1 MSNGKVPQRLNAAM
15 NMRMALDGV
24 VPTSW
29 VAAAKAAFS
38 SGKTFA
44 TTGVMCSAMALPFWN
59 DGGVD
64 RCGPRGWATGCEG
77 NPIGPHLE
85 FVLRRWYYLVFLSIT
100 PQIEYHT
107 RPYGDGEKRIILL
120 LGKYL
125 ERDDVRDIE
134 GPSVSG
140 IVRGKQQHTAVEQ
153 VEHGL
158 GACVA
163 RSGI

>member
-1 MSNGKVPQRLNAAM
+1 
-15 NMRMALDGV
+15 MRMALDGV

-59 DGGVD
+59 DGGAD
-64 RCGPRGWATGCEG
+64 RYGPRGWATGCEG

-85 FVLRRWYYLVFLSIT
+85 FVSTALVLLGIPKYYPADRI
-100 PQIEYHT
+100 PH
-107 RPYGDGEKRIILL
+107 PPHGNGEKRIILL
-120 LGKYL
+120 LSKYL

-140 IVRGKQQHTAVEQ
+140 VVYGKQKRAAIEE
-153 VEHGL
+153 VEHDLGRRIACGSIQTGKGL
-158 GACVA
+158 V
-163 RSGI
+163 